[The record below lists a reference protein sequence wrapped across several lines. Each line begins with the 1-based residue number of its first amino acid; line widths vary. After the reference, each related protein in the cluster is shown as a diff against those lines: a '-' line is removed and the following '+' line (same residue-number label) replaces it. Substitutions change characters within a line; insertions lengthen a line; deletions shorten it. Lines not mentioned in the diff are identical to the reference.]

1 MIADARVLQPEFIP
15 NEVVHRNGEIGAI
28 SAALRPITR
37 GEQAETTILHG
48 PTGVGKTCLAKYS
61 TQQLRE
67 EVLDI
72 NIQHV
77 NCWEDHTRFRTL
89 HRILDGID
97 QTTDIHRS
105 STPKDEL
112 LERIRDY
119 DGPQYVVI
127 LDEVDQ
133 LEDKDLL
140 YDLYRIPNLSLI
152 LIAND
157 DAEIFMDLDDRV
169 YSRFVNSKRIN
180 FDPYS
185 IEELTAILSA
195 RVEYGL
201 RDGVIDTEG
210 IRHIANAA
218 HGDARVAIGALR
230 AAARNAQQD
239 GLVEIPMEVIEDA
252 VPEAK
257 TEVKQKTV
265 DKLTRDQQ
273 VLYEIISE
281 HGEISPNELY
291 DAYDERVEEPK
302 TRRMLRNYLSKL
314 EHYKLIVSSGNTR
327 GRTYSVSS

>member
-1 MIADARVLQPEFIP
+1 MISDARVLQPEFIP
-15 NEVVHRNGEIGAI
+15 NEVIHRNGEIGAI

-72 NIQHV
+72 NTQHV

-89 HRILDGID
+89 HRILDGIS

-140 YDLYRIPNLSLI
+140 YDLYRVSNISLI

-157 DAEIFMDLDDRV
+157 DEEVFANLDDRV
-169 YSRFVNSKRIN
+169 YSRFLTATRIK
-180 FDPYS
+180 FDRYS
-185 IEELTAILSA
+185 LDELTAILSA

-201 RDGVIDTEG
+201 RDGVIDSEG
-210 IRHIANAA
+210 IRHIAEAA
-218 HGDARVAIGALR
+218 RGDARVAIGALR
-230 AAARNAQQD
+230 TAARNAQQE
-239 GLVEIPMEVIEDA
+239 GRTTIPMDIIEGA

-257 TEVKQKTV
+257 SEVKQKTV
-265 DKLTRDQQ
+265 DKLTTDQQ
-273 VLYEIISE
+273 VLYEIITE
-281 HGEISPNELY
+281 QGEISPSELY
-291 DAYDERVEEPK
+291 DEYDTRVEQPK

-327 GRTYSVSS
+327 GRTYSTYS

>member
-1 MIADARVLQPEFIP
+1 MITNARVLQPEFIP

-37 GEQAETTILHG
+37 GERAETLILHG
-48 PTGVGKTCLAKYS
+48 PTGVGKTCLARYS

-72 NIQHV
+72 NFQYV

-89 HRILDGID
+89 YRILDGIG
-97 QTTDIHRS
+97 QTVDIHRS

-140 YDLYRIPNLSLI
+140 YDLYRIQSISLI
-152 LIAND
+152 LITND
-157 DAEIFMDLDDRV
+157 DEQVFANLDNRV
-169 YSRFVNSKRIN
+169 YSRFLSSQRIK

-185 IEELTAILSA
+185 TDQLTAILSA
-195 RVEYGL
+195 RVRYGL
-201 RDGVIDTEG
+201 QEGAIDTEG
-210 IRHIANAA
+210 ITYIADAA
-218 HGDARVAIGALR
+218 HGDARVAIAALR
-230 AAARNAQQD
+230 AAARNAQQN
-239 GLVEIPMEVIEDA
+239 GLSTIPMDIVEDS

-257 TEVKQKTV
+257 SEVKQKTV
-265 DKLTRDQQ
+265 DKLTRDQRT
-273 VLYEIISE
+273 LYEIITD
-281 HGEISPNELY
+281 HGEISPSDLY
-291 DAYDERVEEPK
+291 AEYEKQIEEPK
-302 TRRMLRNYLSKL
+302 TKRMLRNYLNKL
-314 EHYKLIVSSGNTR
+314 EHYKLIVSSGKTR
-327 GRTYSVSS
+327 GRVYSVRS